1 MNVSNRVTA
10 IMRSHFIVFVALS
23 FSTSAWSAVTELKPF
38 EFQSEAKQPAI
49 SAGKPAC
56 RFPELKLPSDFS
68 ILAAGAYSGR
78 KISFQIDQSGHEGT
92 QIDVAVNSP
101 NKPVVLMLGAYEPTI
116 WNIGWSKETKILA
129 VLVSG
134 YHRQAVAGLEKNV
147 PQLNSSYDN
156 RGPCG
161 FFYVTKDSLSAL
173 NPIARRVFGQPVE
186 MVFLAEK
193 GKVVVGESI
202 QNDTKLITSPE
213 TTPISFYDK
222 DAPMAGP
229 AGLENGVRKGLLR
242 KATDADADAWADAV
256 MQISPQRDIP
266 PVSGSGIPKPPR
278 PIMHNAYV
286 VLKPFTYP
294 AGLYGGHSATF
305 IIPKGIPRPSGNPG
319 HSAVYDLNTLSCQG
333 PLCRADRSTGLTT
346 RVPRSNV
353 VRDEN
358 IVSSSPAPESP
369 AQCAGNLRYAN
380 EACRKNKALVIEAVR
395 KDGNLL
401 QYADESL
408 KRDKDVVLSAVQ
420 QYGFALKYADAT
432 LRNDKTIALE
442 AVNSSGLALEF
453 VSAALKSDKDI
464 VRAAVHQNGRALEDA
479 LLRDRDIVLAAVK
492 QIGSALKFA
501 PAAMQDDEEVV
512 EAAVTSEPS
521 HGFQYA
527 SPRLKSKAEFILKLL
542 NKNKANC
549 CDATL
554 EYVDES
560 LKNDK
565 TFMLKAL
572 AINPGFLSFAGEA
585 IKKDKEIGLYAIE
598 HDPSH
603 NRAFA
608 QLDSS
613 LKDDIDVARTA
624 IKRYGGS
631 YNHVSGRLQKNRDL
645 ALAAVNWGADMWK
658 YVAQSLKD
666 DLGFVRAAA
675 TLNPK
680 VTEYLDIKGRFRKD
694 KDIVLAAIEKSEAAL
709 PLMLEESLQRDENF
723 IRAAVKK
730 NGGALR
736 YAPAKFVKDKEIV
749 LVAVQN
755 SGLALAF
762 SGQAHLQDRDI
773 VLAAVKQD
781 WRALAYAD
789 KPLRNDPE
797 IVRTAAR
804 QNAKA
809 LIYTDQTVAK
819 QIGRELGAQIA
830 PEPLIGEIS
839 PINEHSRVES
849 SVMTS
854 DGKRIYALK
863 SGTLSQYQIDPF
875 RLISSFKVGFDAGQP
890 AERVDW
896 YQIFITADE
905 SKIVIHDTKSIKLLD
920 LTSKR
925 VTQSVTHDSQNG
937 LLVDSVFVTFGPDNV
952 LTLWNA
958 EDLLKIKTIAPDYRW
973 TGTKEARH
981 DEGSTVTRKFSLS
994 RGTSNVFRLG
1004 DMVVIAIPAISAN
1017 HGTSTPGD
1025 VFLINKDTFK
1035 LVTNIEHYDDNP
1047 TLTFDHKSI
1056 FVRGLKWVG
1065 PRKENANVELGG
1077 FWALHTYDLESGNAI
1092 VVKPEESPKGIATRL
1107 PFRGLSPQVP
1117 PPGQFHLLHGQL
1129 LVSPESK
1136 DASKRLYIYE
1146 NGEAVLFRYK
1156 KKTFELTDN
1165 ARKYL
1170 RVKVSKDEIIPI
1182 DDATFDKFVILSGSE
1197 RPN

>member
-1 MNVSNRVTA
+1 
-10 IMRSHFIVFVALS
+10 MRPHLIVFATLS
-23 FSTSAWSAVTELKPF
+23 ITTGAWGAVTELKAF
-38 EFQSEAKQPAI
+38 EFQSETKQQVVASGK
-49 SAGKPAC
+49 SACG
-56 RFPELKLPSDFS
+56 FPELSLPSDFS
-68 ILAAGAYSGR
+68 VLAAGAYSGR
-78 KISFQIDQSGHEGT
+78 KIAFQIDQSGHEGT

-134 YHRQAVAGLEKNV
+134 YHRQAIAGLEKNV

-161 FFYVTKDSLSAL
+161 SFYVTKDNLSAL
-173 NPIARRVFGQPVE
+173 NPIARRVFGRPVE

-193 GKVVVGESI
+193 GKVVIGESL

-213 TTPISFYDK
+213 TAPISFYDK
-222 DAPMAGP
+222 DAPVAGP
-229 AGLENGVRKGLLR
+229 AGLENAVRLGLLR
-242 KATDADADAWADAV
+242 KATEADAEAWANAV
-256 MQISPQRDIP
+256 MQNSPQPDIP
-266 PVSGSGIPKPPR
+266 PVAGSGIPKPPR

-286 VLKPFTYP
+286 VLKSFTYP

-305 IIPKGIPRPSGNPG
+305 MIPKGIPRPSGNPG
-319 HSAVYDLNTLSCQG
+319 HSAVYDFNTLNCKG
-333 PLCRADRSTGLTT
+333 PLCRGNGSPGVTSRMQSGNA
-346 RVPRSNV
+346 
-353 VRDEN
+353 VRHEN
-358 IVSSSPAPESP
+358 IVSSSPTLESP
-369 AQCAGNLRYAN
+369 TKCPGNLRSAN
-380 EACRKNKALVIEAVR
+380 EICRKNKVLVLEAVR

-408 KRDKDVVLSAVQ
+408 KRDKDVVLTAIQ
-420 QYGFALKYADAT
+420 QYGFALKYADTT
-432 LRNDKTIALE
+432 LKNDKTIVLE

-453 VSAALKSDKDI
+453 ASAALKSDKDI
-464 VRAAVHQNGRALEDA
+464 VMAAVLQNGRALEDA

-501 PAAMQDDEEVV
+501 SAAMQDDEEVV

-527 SPRLKSKAEFILKLL
+527 SPRLKRKAEFILKLL

-565 TFMLKAL
+565 TFMFKAL
-572 AINPGFLSFAGEA
+572 AINAGFLSFAGEA

-598 HDPSH
+598 QDPSH

-613 LKDDIDVARTA
+613 LKDDIDVARAA

-645 ALAAVNWGADMWK
+645 ALAAVNWGAHMWK
-658 YVAQSLKD
+658 YVAQPLKD

-680 VTEYLDIKGRFRKD
+680 VTEYLDIKDRFRKD
-694 KDIVLAAIEKSEAAL
+694 KAIVLAAIENSDGAL
-709 PLMLEESLQRDENF
+709 PLMLDDSLQRDEDF
-723 IRAAVKK
+723 IRLAVKK
-730 NGGALR
+730 KGAALR

-749 LVAVQN
+749 LAAVRN

-762 SGQAHLQDRDI
+762 TEQVHQQDRDI
-773 VLAAVKQD
+773 VVTAVNQD

-789 KPLRNDPE
+789 KTLRNDPE
-797 IVRTAAR
+797 IVRTAAL

-809 LIYTDQTVAK
+809 LIYTDQTVVN
-819 QIGRELGAQIA
+819 QIGRELGTQIA
-830 PEPLIGEIS
+830 PESLIGEIS
-839 PINEHSRVES
+839 PINEHSRVDS

-854 DGKRIYALK
+854 DGKSIYVLK
-863 SGTLSQYQIDPF
+863 SGTLSQYQVDPF
-875 RLISSFKVGFDAGQP
+875 RLIRTLKVGFDGVQP
-890 AERVDW
+890 TERSDW
-896 YQIFITADE
+896 YQIFITPDE
-905 SKIVIHDTKSIKLLD
+905 SRIVIHDTKSIKLLD
-920 LTSKR
+920 LTSR
-925 VTQSVTHDSQNG
+925 SVIQSVSHESQNG
-937 LLVDSVFVTFGPDNV
+937 LLVDNVFVTFGPDNV

-958 EDLLKIKTIAPDYRW
+958 DNLRKIKTIAPDYKW

-981 DEGSTVTRKFSLS
+981 DEGSTVTRNFSLR
-994 RGTSNVFRLG
+994 RGTSNVFRLK
-1004 DMVVIAIPAISAN
+1004 DLVIVYVHAILAN
-1017 HGTSTPGD
+1017 HGTSTSGD
-1025 VFLINKDTFK
+1025 IFLINKDTFK
-1035 LVTNIEHYDDNP
+1035 VETHIEHYSEDP
-1047 TLTFDHKSI
+1047 TMAFDHKSI
-1056 FVRGLKWVG
+1056 YISGLKSVWSN
-1065 PRKENANVELGG
+1065 RENAKVETGG
-1077 FWALHTYDLESGNAI
+1077 FWARHKYDLESGDVI
-1092 VVKPEESPKGIATRL
+1092 VVTPGESPKSNAVTL
-1107 PFRGLSPQVP
+1107 SFRGLSPQIP
-1117 PPGQFHLLHGQL
+1117 PAGQLHLLHGQVL
-1129 LVSPESK
+1129 ASPEGK
-1136 DASKRLYIYE
+1136 DASKRLYVYE
-1146 NGEAVLFRYK
+1146 DGEAVLFHYK
-1156 KKTFELTDN
+1156 QKSFQLTDR

-1182 DDATFDKFVILSGSE
+1182 DDATFEKFVVSGGSTGNG
-1197 RPN
+1197 R